1 MALTTYT
8 ANLVAKAQ
16 CHGSAYQGPATV
28 YLALVTDTPSK
39 TVAGTEV
46 TLGGYARAAF
56 NQSTGF
62 TDDDAGGLENTA
74 DIEYPE
80 ATADYDADVVA
91 VEAYDDASAGNRL
104 WFIVLATPKTV
115 VSGQTPKFLAGDL
128 TLEWV

>member
-1 MALTTYT
+1 MALTSYT

-16 CHGSAYQGPATV
+16 CHGTAYQGPATV
-28 YLALVTDTPSK
+28 YLALVTTTPSK

-46 TLGGYARAAF
+46 TLGGYERVTF

-74 DIEYPE
+74 DIAYAE
-80 ATADYDADVVA
+80 ATADYDDDVVA
-91 VEAYDDASAGNRL
+91 VEAYDADTAGNRL
-104 WFIVLATPKTV
+104 WFIVLSTAKTV